1 MKIDTAIKQL
11 NKEQEFLGIGLLEL
25 LQDIQKHGRMIYSER
40 TMEAY
45 GVFYNIAS
53 AIHHDM
59 AEGSKLFSSTEEL
72 I

>member
-40 TMEAY
+40 TMDAY
-45 GVFYNIAS
+45 GVF
-53 AIHHDM
+53 M
-59 AEGSKLFSSTEEL
+59 AEGVKLFSSTEEL

>member
-11 NKEQEFLGIGLLEL
+11 NKERTFLGLGLLEL
-25 LQDIQKHGRMIYSER
+25 LQDIQKYGRMIYSDR

-45 GVFYNIAS
+45 NVFMGEGV
-53 AIHHDM
+53 
-59 AEGSKLFSSTEEL
+59 KLFFTTEEL